1 VKPGTTL
8 DEAGVYTT
16 LEELVRLQYL
26 ARGFSLLPRRPVHSL
41 LTGRHTSRLRGRGL
55 NFEEIRAYSQG
66 DDIRTI
72 DWKVT
77 GRTQRPSVRVYTEE
91 RDRPMIVVVD
101 QRITMFFGSRKNM
114 NSVTAA
120 EIAAAACW
128 RALANGDRVGGV
140 VFNDSEIAE
149 VKPLRSRRAV
159 MRLLGDLA
167 RMNRALNVETGPKAN
182 PGKLNE
188 VLGRLAREV
197 KHDSLLVILST
208 FYGDNEDTVRS
219 LTQLAAHND
228 LLLGMIYDEMQLHPP
243 QGGRLLITDGEL
255 QIEVGQAGD
264 RERHKMSE
272 YFSDRMKRT
281 RQHLAGI
288 GVPVMLL
295 SNAVDSIEQIRE
307 QIGGM
312 AAAARTRKP

>member
-1 VKPGTTL
+1 VKQGTTP

-26 ARGFSLLPRRPVHSL
+26 AQGFSLLPRRPIHSL

-159 MRLLGDLA
+159 MRLLADLA

-188 VLGRLAREV
+188 VLGRLVREV

-228 LLLGMIYDEMQLHPP
+228 LLLGMIHDEMQLHPP